1 MIKIIPILDKSVHYY
16 VGVSMG
22 VDSLAALFYLK
33 GRGYNVKPVHFN
45 HKLRPQ
51 NDEMEEKFSELC
63 EKEIGYNY
71 ELGWAECGL
80 QTESDCR
87 AARINF
93 FSKICNGGILI
104 TAHHLDDVVE
114 SYLLNCFRG
123 HPERK
128 PFSLMTDFVNFKII
142 HPFLLTEKK
151 DFRQFLIKMNL
162 MDWVVEDETNSII
175 KGSRRNWIR
184 NKIIPEMESQKL
196 SLKKYCKR
204 LIMSMVSER
213 EERV

>member
-22 VDSLAALFYLK
+22 VDSLAAFFYLRD
-33 GRGYNVKPVHFN
+33 RGYNVTPIHFN
-45 HKLRPQ
+45 HRLRSQ
-51 NDEMEEKFSELC
+51 NDLMFVKFGELC
-63 EKEIGYNY
+63 HSN
-71 ELGWAECGL
+71 GWEYMAGNAQSSLKTEAE
-80 QTESDCR
+80 CR
-87 AARINF
+87 AARLEF
-93 FSKICNGGILI
+93 FSKFRSLII
-104 TAHHLDDVVE
+104 TAHHLDDTVE

-128 PFSLMTDFVNFKII
+128 PFSLITDFGDFKII

-204 LIMSMVSER
+204 AILAQI
-213 EERV
+213 EERFNLHEG